1 MVTTGAQGVAFK
13 EASHIRKKKKKKT
26 GKMQIQA
33 AVEIWVLLSLPEVLP
48 PYLSWSSCYVFFFSF
63 FFSFKSWAVVRFA
76 SYSTPTSLLRYGGTS
91 EMQGTSL
98 CEDRSFLPFWSFR
111 SEHSRLSRQGSLLFS
126 NNFREA
132 CKITQENMGQWRR
145 GGGGGGGRKESQKGK
160 VFRGKLFLWFV

>member
-1 MVTTGAQGVAFK
+1 M
-13 EASHIRKKKKKKT
+13 
-26 GKMQIQA
+26 
-33 AVEIWVLLSLPEVLP
+33 
-48 PYLSWSSCYVFFFSF
+48 FFFSF

-132 CKITQENMGQWRR
+132 CKITQENMGQWR
-145 GGGGGGGRKESQKGK
+145 GGGKKATHPERK
-160 VFRGKLFLWFV
+160 VFQGYHCLSWCLKSTLSLRFGASSFPRGRDFLNEIPI

>member
-1 MVTTGAQGVAFK
+1 M
-13 EASHIRKKKKKKT
+13 
-26 GKMQIQA
+26 
-33 AVEIWVLLSLPEVLP
+33 
-48 PYLSWSSCYVFFFSF
+48 FFF

-76 SYSTPTSLLRYGGTS
+76 PYSTPTSLLRYGGTS

-132 CKITQENMGQWRR
+132 CKITQENMGQWR
-145 GGGGGGGRKESQKGK
+145 GGGKESYPPREESLSGIP
-160 VFRGKLFLWFV
+160 LFELVSKIYSFTEVWSFILPSGQRFLK